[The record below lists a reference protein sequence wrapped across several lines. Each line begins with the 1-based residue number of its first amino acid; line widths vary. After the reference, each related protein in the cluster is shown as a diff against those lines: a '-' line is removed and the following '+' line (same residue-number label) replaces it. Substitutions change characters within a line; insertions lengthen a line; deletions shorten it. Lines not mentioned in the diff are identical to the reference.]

1 VAAVTTRNRTFRY
14 VTLGLLAL
22 YVVIPMYA
30 SIQFSLEG
38 GYHGRLSFD
47 AYTQA
52 VSQPGLGSSII
63 TSVEVSFGAMALTL
77 VLLLPTIIY
86 AHLRL
91 PRIRPVLEALSL
103 LPLGVPAVVIVVGVL
118 GTYDSLPSWII
129 GSPLILALLYVIIAL
144 PYSYRAIDA
153 GVRSMDLHTLVE
165 AGRSMGA
172 GWLKLFWRVL
182 FPNLRSGILAA
193 AFLTVALS
201 LGEFAIASLVLPDTP
216 TFPVWLVGVETTSPY
231 ITVALSV
238 VALIITWGLLAAI
251 SVVGSGRR
259 RGAAGIVGGIVGGAK
274 EENAPAAQAAVG
286 AEAIA

>member
-1 VAAVTTRNRTFRY
+1 MRNRNRTFRY

-22 YVVIPMYA
+22 YVIIPIYA
-30 SIQFSLEG
+30 SVQFSLEG

-52 VSQPGLGSSII
+52 VSQPGLGASII
-63 TSVEVSFGAMALTL
+63 TSVEVSFGAMVLTL
-77 VLLLPTIIY
+77 ALLLPTIIY
-86 AHLRL
+86 THLRL
-91 PRIRPVLEALSL
+91 PKLRPVLEALSL

-118 GTYDSLPSWII
+118 GTYHSLPSWII
-129 GSPLILALLYVIIAL
+129 GSPLILALLYVVIAL

-172 GWLKLFWRVL
+172 GWMMLFRRVL

-216 TFPVWLVGVETTSPY
+216 TFPVWLVSVETTSPY

-238 VALIITWGLLAAI
+238 VALVITWGLLAAI
-251 SVVGSGRR
+251 SVAGSGRR
-259 RGAAGIVGGIVGGAK
+259 RGAAGIVGGIVGGAT
-274 EENAPAAQAAVG
+274 EEGAPAPTAPLGAEVG
-286 AEAIA
+286 A

>member
-1 VAAVTTRNRTFRY
+1 MTTRNRTFRY

-30 SIQFSLEG
+30 AIQFSLEG

-52 VSQPGLGSSII
+52 VSQPGLGPSII
-63 TSVEVSFGAMALTL
+63 TSLEVSLGAMVLTL
-77 VLLLPTIIY
+77 ALLVPTIIF

-91 PRIRPVLEALSL
+91 PRLRPVLEALSL

-172 GWLKLFWRVL
+172 GWMKLFWRVL

-201 LGEFAIASLVLPDTP
+201 LGEFAIASLILPDTP

-238 VALIITWGLLAAI
+238 VALIITWSLLAAI
-251 SVVGSGRR
+251 SVAGSGRR
-259 RGAAGIVGGIVGGAK
+259 RGAAGIVGGIVGGAT
-274 EENAPAAQAAVG
+274 EEAAPVPMAAAR
-286 AEAIA
+286 AEAVA

>member
-14 VTLGLLAL
+14 VTLGVLAL

-30 SIQFSLEG
+30 SVQFSLEG
-38 GYHGRLSFD
+38 GSHGRLSFD

-52 VSQPGLGSSII
+52 VSQPGLGPSII
-63 TSVEVSFGAMALTL
+63 TSIEVSFGAMALTL
-77 VLLLPTIIY
+77 ALLLPTIIY
-86 AHLRL
+86 THLRL
-91 PRIRPVLEALSL
+91 PRLRPVLEALSL

-172 GWLKLFWRVL
+172 GWMKLFWRVL

-201 LGEFAIASLVLPDTP
+201 LGEFAIASLILPDTP

-238 VALIITWGLLAAI
+238 VALIITWSLLAAI

-259 RGAAGIVGGIVGGAK
+259 RGAAGIVGSIVGGAT
-274 EENAPAAQAAVG
+274 EDGPPAPTAAPS
-286 AEAIA
+286 AEAFA

>member
-1 VAAVTTRNRTFRY
+1 MTTRNRTFRY

-30 SIQFSLEG
+30 AIQFSLEG

-52 VSQPGLGSSII
+52 VSQPGLGPSII
-63 TSVEVSFGAMALTL
+63 TSLEVSLGAMVLTL
-77 VLLLPTIIY
+77 ALLVPTIIY

-91 PRIRPVLEALSL
+91 PRLRPVLEALSL

-172 GWLKLFWRVL
+172 GWMKLFWRVL

-201 LGEFAIASLVLPDTP
+201 LGEFAIASLILPDTP

-238 VALIITWGLLAAI
+238 VALIITWSLLAAI
-251 SVVGSGRR
+251 SIAGSGRR
-259 RGAAGIVGGIVGGAK
+259 RGAAGIVGGIVGGAT
-274 EENAPAAQAAVG
+274 EEAAPVPMVAPG
-286 AEAIA
+286 AEAVA

>member
-1 VAAVTTRNRTFRY
+1 
-14 VTLGLLAL
+14 
-22 YVVIPMYA
+22 
-30 SIQFSLEG
+30 
-38 GYHGRLSFD
+38 
-47 AYTQA
+47 
-52 VSQPGLGSSII
+52 
-63 TSVEVSFGAMALTL
+63 
-77 VLLLPTIIY
+77 
-86 AHLRL
+86 
-91 PRIRPVLEALSL
+91 
-103 LPLGVPAVVIVVGVL
+103 VL
-118 GTYDSLPSWII
+118 GTYDHLPSWII

-172 GWLKLFWRVL
+172 GWTKLFWRVL

-238 VALIITWGLLAAI
+238 IALIITWGLLAAI

-259 RGAAGIVGGIVGGAK
+259 RGAAGIVGSIVRGTAEDGPS
-274 EENAPAAQAAVG
+274 APTAVLG
-286 AEAIA
+286 TEAVA

>member
-1 VAAVTTRNRTFRY
+1 MTTRNRTFRY

-30 SIQFSLEG
+30 SVQFSLEG

-52 VSQPGLGSSII
+52 VSQPGLGPSII
-63 TSVEVSFGAMALTL
+63 TSIEVSFGAMALTL
-77 VLLLPTIIY
+77 ALLVPTIIY

-91 PRIRPVLEALSL
+91 PRLRPVLEALSL

-153 GVRSMDLHTLVE
+153 GVRAMDLHTLVE

-172 GWLKLFWRVL
+172 GWMKLFWRVL

-201 LGEFAIASLVLPDTP
+201 LGEFAIASLILPDTP

-251 SVVGSGRR
+251 SIAGSGRR
-259 RGAAGIVGGIVGGAK
+259 RGAAGIVGSILGGAA
-274 EENAPAAQAAVG
+274 EEGAPAPTGVSAV
-286 AEAIA
+286 EAVA

>member
-1 VAAVTTRNRTFRY
+1 MKRRRTFRFA
-14 VTLGLLAL
+14 TLGLLAL

-30 SIQFSLEG
+30 SVQFSLEG

-52 VSQPGLGSSII
+52 ISQPGLGPSIV

-77 VLLLPTIIY
+77 VLLVPTIIY

-91 PRIRPVLEALSL
+91 PRLCPVLEALSL

-153 GVRSMDLHTLVE
+153 GVRAMDLHTLVE

-172 GWLKLFWRVL
+172 GWMKLFSRVL

-201 LGEFAIASLVLPDTP
+201 LGEFAIASLVLPNTP

-238 VALIITWGLLAAI
+238 VALIVTWGLLAAI

-259 RGAAGIVGGIVGGAK
+259 RVTAGFTAGIVGAGDKGAM
-274 EENAPAAQAAVG
+274 APAVSLG
-286 AEAIA
+286 AEAVA

>member
-1 VAAVTTRNRTFRY
+1 VAAVTTRNRSFRY
-14 VTLGLLAL
+14 ITLGLLAL
-22 YVVIPMYA
+22 YVVTPMYA

-52 VSQPGLGSSII
+52 FAQPGLGASIL
-63 TSVEVSFGAMALTL
+63 TSIEVSFGAMALMLALL
-77 VLLLPTIIY
+77 VPTIIY
-86 AHLRL
+86 THLRL
-91 PRIRPVLEALSL
+91 PKLRPVLEALSL

-129 GSPLILALLYVIIAL
+129 GSPLILALLYVVIAL

-153 GVRSMDLHTLVE
+153 GVRSIDLHTLVE

-172 GWLKLFWRVL
+172 GWMKLFWRVL

-216 TFPVWLVGVETTSPY
+216 TFPVWLVGIETTSPY

-238 VALIITWGLLAAI
+238 IALIITWGLLAAI
-251 SVVGSGRR
+251 SVVGAARR
-259 RGAAGIVGGIVGGAK
+259 RGAAGIVGGIVGGATN
-274 EENAPAAQAAVG
+274 EDGPASTATPRGAAV
-286 AEAIA
+286 A

>member
-1 VAAVTTRNRTFRY
+1 VTTHNRTFRY

-52 VSQPGLGSSII
+52 VSQPGLGPSII
-63 TSVEVSFGAMALTL
+63 TSIEVSFGAMALTL
-77 VLLLPTIIY
+77 ALLVPTIIY
-86 AHLRL
+86 AHLHL
-91 PRIRPVLEALSL
+91 PRLRPVLEALSL

-129 GSPLILALLYVIIAL
+129 GSPLILALLYVVIAL

-172 GWLKLFWRVL
+172 GWMKLFWRVL

-201 LGEFAIASLVLPDTP
+201 LGEFAIASLILPDTP

-259 RGAAGIVGGIVGGAK
+259 RGAAGIVESFVGGSI
-274 EENAPAAQAAVG
+274 EEGSVPVAAPEL
-286 AEAIA
+286 EALA

>member
-1 VAAVTTRNRTFRY
+1 MRNDRIFRY
-14 VTLGLLAL
+14 VTLSLLGL

-30 SIQFSLEG
+30 SVQFSLEG
-38 GYHGRLSFD
+38 GYHGHLSFD

-52 VSQPGLGSSII
+52 VSQAGLGPSIV
-63 TSVEVSFGAMALTL
+63 TSLEVSGGAMVLTL
-77 VLLLPTIIY
+77 ALLVPTILY

-91 PRIRPVLEALSL
+91 PRLRPVLEALSL

-118 GTYDSLPSWII
+118 GVYDSLPSWII
-129 GSPLILALLYVIIAL
+129 GSPLILALLYVVIAL

-153 GVRSMDLHTLVE
+153 GVRAMDLRTLVE
-165 AGRSMGA
+165 AGRTMGA
-172 GWLKLFWRVL
+172 RWTTLFFRVL
-182 FPNLRSGILAA
+182 FPNLRTGILAA

-216 TFPVWLVGVETTSPY
+216 TFPVWLVGVDTTSPY

-238 VALIITWGLLAAI
+238 VALIVTWGLLGAI

-259 RGAAGIVGGIVGGAK
+259 RGAAVITAGIVGGTEQGS
-274 EENAPAAQAAVG
+274 APVEALEP
-286 AEAIA
+286 AEALA